1 MFFKKQIVS
10 AMAGAAMLAL
20 PISSF
25 AANYDYSHNHTRAAV
40 RSQAFVNRGV
50 STMAPRYANTY
61 NYNHGQWAP
70 SASWASTPNRPW
82 QQYAASNGSVPSNNW
97 SYWHNH
103 PYAWNN
109 GYAPGSSYQPYVA
122 PGYSTPAQCTTSNSL
137 SGQSIRT
144 CYSYGAPNYSGNNL
158 PGLLGLPGY
167 SGYGQPG
174 YSGNGVPVYAGVPGY
189 SGNGLQSYP
198 GDANNLN
205 WLMQK
210 RYDTMRTIAQLRAQ
224 GDSKG
229 AARLVPVVT
238 ALNNRINSMR

>member
-1 MFFKKQIVS
+1 MFLKKQIVS
-10 AMAGAAMLAL
+10 AMAGVAMLAL
-20 PISSF
+20 PVSSF
-25 AANYDYSHNHTRAAV
+25 AANYDYHHGHARAFAHNQALVNHSVPMAAS
-40 RSQAFVNRGV
+40 RS
-50 STMAPRYANTY
+50 ANSY
-61 NYNHGQWAP
+61 NYNHGQWTPPAT
-70 SASWASTPNRPW
+70 WTSTPNRPW
-82 QQYAASNGSVPSNNW
+82 QQYAASNGWVPSNNW

-103 PYAWNN
+103 PYASNN
-109 GYAPGSSYQPYVA
+109 GYVPPPTYQPYVA
-122 PGYSTPAQCTTSNSL
+122 PVYSAPV
-137 SGQSIRT
+137 
-144 CYSYGAPNYSGNNL
+144 YSYSAPNYSGNSM
-158 PGLLGLPGY
+158 PGLLGLLGY
-167 SGYGQPG
+167 SGYGQPA